1 MPNKIE
7 DRKRKLI
14 DAGYKAVDEL
24 IKVAEAKILKYEND
38 DELGAEKMT
47 NAADAAI
54 TASKIVVI
62 LDHIK
67 NNRIEYL
74 LLVAIGHLVGA
85 TAYVAE
91 RASGVCA

>member
-1 MPNKIE
+1 MRANF
-7 DRKRKLI
+7 
-14 DAGYKAVDEL
+14 GGV
-24 IKVAEAKILKYEND
+24 
-38 DELGAEKMT
+38 KMT

-54 TASKIVVI
+54 TASKIVV
-62 LDHIK
+62 LMDHIK

-85 TAYVAE
+85 TAYISE

>member
-1 MPNKIE
+1 MRANV
-7 DRKRKLI
+7 
-14 DAGYKAVDEL
+14 G
-24 IKVAEAKILKYEND
+24 
-38 DELGAEKMT
+38 GMKMT

-54 TASKIVVI
+54 TASKIVV
-62 LDHIK
+62 LMDHIK

-85 TAYVAE
+85 TAYISE

>member
-1 MPNKIE
+1 MYPN
-7 DRKRKLI
+7 DG
-14 DAGYKAVDEL
+14 DV
-24 IKVAEAKILKYEND
+24 N
-38 DELGAEKMT
+38 MT
-47 NAADAAI
+47 NATEAAI
-54 TASKIVVI
+54 TASKVVVI

-85 TAYVAE
+85 TAYISE